1 MDDHN
6 RCNHQ
11 RTIHGKTVDN
21 RREAILRE
29 FRFFIILYL
38 FRFHLLSCRR
48 VTYNKGF
55 KLSVGERFS
64 LLHDFGFE
72 KCTCMK
78 ARKKAS
84 AKAKGLRSFA
94 ELCSTP
100 LIHPY
105 QDQILLNRT
114 NRQGRH
120 PSDYFI
126 VPRGKIWRTVFDL
139 GG

>member
-1 MDDHN
+1 M
-6 RCNHQ
+6 
-11 RTIHGKTVDN
+11 TIIDAITNERDHGKTVDN
-21 RREAILRE
+21 RRKAILRE
-29 FRFFIILYL
+29 FRLFIIL
-38 FRFHLLSCRR
+38 CRR
-48 VTYNKGF
+48 VKYNKGF
-55 KLSVGERFS
+55 KLSVGERLS

-100 LIHPY
+100 LIPPY
-105 QDQILLNRT
+105 QDQILLNRISC
-114 NRQGRH
+114 QGKH

-126 VPRGKIWRTVFDL
+126 LPRGKIWRPVFDL